1 MAEDRRYVL
10 QIVGDLAGGGGGAP
24 RGPGM
29 GGSPVQ
35 NAGPQAIQNPNLNL
49 MAKHL
54 REIAAGTTGL
64 GGTLKNSLK
73 ATGIQFSLAGILKQ
87 SQLFTG
93 MIGSIFQILGAGVDI
108 ILAAFMPILIPAIRL
123 LANVLPI
130 LKTIVDNTLGR
141 LVEWV
146 VKGVEFIMGDTLK
159 NTVDNAVTSLME
171 KGLGE
176 NSPIA
181 EKTGDVAGNVAKFA
195 GVGVIAALL
204 TLGPIG
210 RFLKIGGGIAKVMS
224 PIGTAIKGIGK
235 LGPVNAVLTFL
246 KGSKFVKAI
255 TAGFSG
261 AKGLIGGVGKAI
273 SGVVGKGLSKIPGF
287 GKGGGIA
294 KIGAKFG
301 AKGLIPGLGAAM
313 IAAETALDAVKNVK
327 EARAQG
333 AGWGKALSL
342 GGATVAAG
350 GAAAALSL
358 VAPMAGLALQ
368 EGGKMGMN
376 VLMNQAVGTNRG
388 IMDGTLTGGV
398 INIVNNVNGVTE
410 NSLHEEMNKAK
421 TENTFN
427 SDVNRQAV
435 YPSE

>member
-35 NAGPQAIQNPNLNL
+35 YAGPQAIQNPNLNL

-181 EKTGDVAGNVAKFA
+181 EKTGDVAGNVA
-195 GVGVIAALL
+195 
-204 TLGPIG
+204 
-210 RFLKIGGGIAKVMS
+210 
-224 PIGTAIKGIGK
+224 
-235 LGPVNAVLTFL
+235 
-246 KGSKFVKAI
+246 
-255 TAGFSG
+255 
-261 AKGLIGGVGKAI
+261 
-273 SGVVGKGLSKIPGF
+273 
-287 GKGGGIA
+287 
-294 KIGAKFG
+294 
-301 AKGLIPGLGAAM
+301 
-313 IAAETALDAVKNVK
+313 
-327 EARAQG
+327 
-333 AGWGKALSL
+333 
-342 GGATVAAG
+342 
-350 GAAAALSL
+350 
-358 VAPMAGLALQ
+358 
-368 EGGKMGMN
+368 
-376 VLMNQAVGTNRG
+376 
-388 IMDGTLTGGV
+388 
-398 INIVNNVNGVTE
+398 
-410 NSLHEEMNKAK
+410 
-421 TENTFN
+421 
-427 SDVNRQAV
+427 
-435 YPSE
+435 